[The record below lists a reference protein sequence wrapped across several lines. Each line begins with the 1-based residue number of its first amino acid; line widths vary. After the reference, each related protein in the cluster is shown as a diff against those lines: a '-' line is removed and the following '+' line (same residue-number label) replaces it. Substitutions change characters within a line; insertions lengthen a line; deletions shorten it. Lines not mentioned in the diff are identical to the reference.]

1 MAFESNFFLQNKLQN
16 ISKVCALLPFHYFI
30 LMYDFY
36 YNFSDCAGASHIKTF
51 QQVKSLLTTPFLF
64 SPPCFLHGKRQKKC
78 SESPI

>member
-51 QQVKSLLTTPFLF
+51 QQVKSLLTTPFLVLT
-64 SPPCFLHGKRQKKC
+64 SLLPSWKAPKKMF
-78 SESPI
+78 